1 MRTTT
6 TTTNN
11 ISRRSILQMLLQIL
25 WHRGGGVAVL
35 IRKFREH
42 SSIFNTAT
50 LSPWTDTFQHMF
62 CLECCPHRFNQE
74 LTRFQKT
81 ISLILKHTSNEHLSI
96 TKEIPVHSQAFYKSK
111 FQSSQTASKKRSK
124 RKQGE
129 EELIPLCG
137 CSPPN

>member
-1 MRTTT
+1 MPSKLSKYLVSPTLVHYFKLAEERVVSTICGTLIINNVSNAHHTT

-42 SSIFNTAT
+42 SSIFKTAT
-50 LSPWTDTFQHMF
+50 LSPWTDTDTFQHMF
-62 CLECCPHRFNQE
+62 CLACCPHRFNQE

-81 ISLILKHTSNEHLSI
+81 IQSD
-96 TKEIPVHSQAFYKSK
+96 TKTY
-111 FQSSQTASKKRSK
+111 
-124 RKQGE
+124 
-129 EELIPLCG
+129 LL
-137 CSPPN
+137 